1 MRLTRIKGKKVP
13 GFTLVEMAIVLV
25 IIGIILAGIMKGR
38 DIVRGSQVK
47 QFSQGFAQKWV
58 TIAATYYDKVGQQL
72 CDGTDNGGVAAVN
85 GGAVNGRMDGA
96 FFGTGAIANGVAGV
110 RDDLLQSLRDVGI
123 TPCTMIK
130 SDLDDDTS
138 ATTFCGTVAGTNY
151 NIYERTVDGEY
162 TGKARVGVGFVA
174 VQVGASG
181 PVRNCVFLQNVP
193 TDVAI
198 GLDTM
203 IDGQAD
209 GQNGSCICTDSKTDN
224 QGDTDTYAEGE
235 TVTPR
240 AYDSTTR
247 SVGGTPHPTWVSLL
261 LVLDY

>member
-1 MRLTRIKGKKVP
+1 MRLTRMKGKRVP

-58 TIAATYYDKVGQQL
+58 TIASTYYDKVGQHL
-72 CDGTDNGGVAAVN
+72 CDGTANGGVSTVN
-85 GGAVNGRMDGA
+85 GGAVNGRMDGGYYGQTNPV
-96 FFGTGAIANGVAGV
+96 GT
-110 RDDLLQSLRDVGI
+110 RDLLLQALRDVGI

-130 SDLDDDTS
+130 SDLEDDTS
-138 ATTFCGTVAGTNY
+138 TTSCNNGY
-151 NIYERTVDGEY
+151 NIYERTVEGEY
-162 TGKARVGVGFVA
+162 TGKARVGVGFVGA
-174 VQVGASG
+174 QIGASG
-181 PVRNCVFLQNVP
+181 PVRNCVFLRNVP

-198 GLDTM
+198 GLDTL

-209 GQNGSCICTDSKTDN
+209 GQNGACICTDSRTDF
-224 QGDTDTYAEGE
+224 QGETATYAEGD

-247 SVGGTPHPTWVSLL
+247 SAGGTKHATWVSLL
-261 LVLDY
+261 LILDY